1 MKILHVIFDSNY
13 TRTFYAFIQKNFRSC
28 EHDFLIYGSISNDS
42 VFMGK
47 EFHKITSFRK
57 DSKKLRIIFS
67 RADKIIFHGMFSES
81 LNIFLF
87 THRNILKK
95 AVWMIWGADIYPK
108 NYSDK
113 LKYFIFEKVIRTS
126 VVRSFH
132 TISALVPQDYEK
144 LKEIYNTKTP
154 YIQAFYPNPVDFEM
168 LSDYKVQSYKN
179 QTLTVLCG
187 NSADPANNH
196 FQMFDMLGRFR
207 NENIKIICPL
217 SYGGSKD
224 YIQKTIEYGRTVFDD
239 KIEFLLNFMPAKEYS
254 NILEKT
260 DIAVMNHNIQE
271 GLGNI
276 IALLYL
282 GKKVFIRPRTTS
294 FKFFN
299 YIGVKLFSTD
309 EIPSISFE
317 AFSDI
322 LPDSQNSSLIYSFF
336 NETNCI
342 QLWKNLFLK

>member
-1 MKILHVIFDSNY
+1 
-13 TRTFYAFIQKNFRSC
+13 
-28 EHDFLIYGSISNDS
+28 
-42 VFMGK
+42 MGK

-57 DSKKLRIIFS
+57 DSKRLRFIFS

-87 THRNILKK
+87 THRNILNK

-108 NYSDK
+108 YYSDK

-154 YIQAFYPNPVDFEM
+154 YIQAFYPNPVDFGM
-168 LSDYKVQSYKN
+168 FSDYKVQSYKN

-196 FQMFDMLGRFR
+196 LQMFDMLERFR

-224 YIQKTIEYGRTVFDD
+224 YIQKIIEYGRSIFGGN
-239 KIEFLLNFMPAKEYS
+239 IEFLQKFMPAAEYAKV
-254 NILEKT
+254 LAKC
-260 DIAVMNHNIQE
+260 DIAVMNHSIQKA
-271 GLGNI
+271 LGNI

-282 GKKVFIRPRTTS
+282 GKKVFIRSQTTS
-294 FKFFN
+294 FRFFN
-299 YIGVKLFSTD
+299 SMGVQISSAD
-309 EIPSISFE
+309 EISFMSFKN
-317 AFSDI
+317 FSSV
-322 LPDSQNSSLIYSFF
+322 LHDSQNSSLIYSFF
-336 NETNCI
+336 SESNCI
-342 QLWKNLFLK
+342 QMWKNLFSK

>member
-57 DSKKLRIIFS
+57 DSKRLRFIFS

-108 NYSDK
+108 NYSGK

-132 TISALVPQDYEK
+132 AISALVPQDYEK

-168 LSDYKVQSYKN
+168 FSDYKVQSYKN
-179 QTLTVLCG
+179 QALTVLCG

-239 KIEFLLNFMPAKEYS
+239 KIEFLQKFMPAAEYAKV
-254 NILEKT
+254 LAKC
-260 DIAVMNHNIQE
+260 DIAVMNHSIQE
-271 GLGNI
+271 ALGNI

-282 GKKVFIRPRTTS
+282 GKKVFIRSQTTS
-294 FKFFN
+294 FRFFN
-299 YIGVKLFSTD
+299 SMGVQISSAD
-309 EIPSISFE
+309 EISFMSFKN
-317 AFSDI
+317 FSSV
-322 LPDSQNSSLIYSFF
+322 LHDSQNSSLIYSFF
-336 NETNCI
+336 SESNCI
-342 QLWKNLFLK
+342 QMWKNLFSK